1 MHAESIDP
9 ATQIFERTADAEH
22 ASMTD
27 KPTRE
32 LHSVK
37 NVHLS
42 TFGPSVHRSCLVLQ
56 GKVRWRTV
64 SGEARPSAQKTETEA
79 ARPCG
84 ACEHLGRLLQIASA
98 QHSQWKGQNEAFIV
112 LLVGW
117 CAICLNAVKMA
128 PLLRRKMVK
137 HSNIAAAKVPC
148 MHSGSASLATHG
160 FLGSTRAFPRKLII
174 ARTFCELLVYR
185 SAKLLQYKKK

>member
-98 QHSQWKGQNEAFIV
+98 QHSQWNGQNEAFIV

-128 PLLRRKMVK
+128 RSIVEKENGKTLKHCCSKSSLHAFGLSIIGHAWIPWFAQGFSKETNHCKNILR
-137 HSNIAAAKVPC
+137 IAC
-148 MHSGSASLATHG
+148 LSL
-160 FLGSTRAFPRKLII
+160 
-174 ARTFCELLVYR
+174 C
-185 SAKLLQYKKK
+185 